1 MMSTTMTEAEILFW
15 DSLTFP
21 LNEEAPLVSADQ
33 LQQWVLEESDHFLVI
48 NKPGWLVC
56 HPSKNGP
63 WSSLAGAVREWK
75 QWDRIHLVARLD
87 RETSGVVV
95 FARHRLAA
103 RTVQMAIER
112 RDADKQYLAIL
123 KGELTHPVYMAMP
136 IGPDRLSPIVVRQK
150 ADYDRQAQEA
160 VSEFIPLY
168 SGNGYTL
175 AKVDL
180 ITGRKHQIRVHAE
193 ALGYPVL
200 GDKIYGREDTL
211 YLDFIEKG
219 ILPEMRK
226 SLGFPRQALH
236 CLSMEVPWKE
246 GRVRWTAPLPEE
258 FHLFQQIFWPGVN
271 LAELCDF

>member
-1 MMSTTMTEAEILFW
+1 MITEMTAQELGFW
-15 DSLTFP
+15 ERLTFP
-21 LNEEAPLVSADQ
+21 LNEEAPLVTAEQ
-33 LQQWVLEESDHFLVI
+33 LQSCVIEDSEHFLVF

-112 RDADKQYLAIL
+112 RDVDKQYLAIL
-123 KGELTHPVYMAMP
+123 KGELHHPVWMAMP

-150 ADYDRQAQEA
+150 SGYDRQAQEA
-160 VSEFIPLY
+160 VSEFFPLY
-168 SGNGYTL
+168 AKNGYTL
-175 AKVDL
+175 VRVNL

-193 ALGYPVL
+193 ALGYPIL
-200 GDKIYGREDTL
+200 GDKIYGRQDTL

-219 ILPEMRK
+219 ILPEMRQT
-226 SLGFPRQALH
+226 LGFPRQALH
-236 CLSMEVPWKE
+236 CHSMEVPWKE
-246 GRVRWTAPLPEE
+246 ERLRWVAPLPEE
-258 FHLFQQIFWPGVN
+258 FRLFQQIFWPDYSGC
-271 LAELCDF
+271 L